1 MSNLFIIRN
10 FKRFVQIF
18 ILFCGCFGFPNLL
31 QKWWRRWLEN
41 IKKWNWKKEIFMGF
55 SWPKYEHSLTQCILK
70 LTKPIFWHRP
80 GNPKIYRYIEVLGV
94 FDKIKQQILPIKM
107 VLSSDLR
114 NEWKKKQKYIL
125 NLIMGFSYFKILAK
139 MKCCKNRWLV

>member
-41 IKKWNWKKEIFMGF
+41 IKKWNWKKEIFYGF
-55 SWPKYEHSLTQCILK
+55 FTTKIWAQSDTLHSEVNKANILTQTGKSKNLQ
-70 LTKPIFWHRP
+70 
-80 GNPKIYRYIEVLGV
+80 IEVLGV